1 LISEKLLPHFKWI
14 FNTIEASGKKKK
26 KTLKL
31 IDLIEGNLGG
41 TKTKGTK
48 TSSELDQVRVLL
60 SEYSDRLK

>member
-41 TKTKGTK
+41 TKGTK